1 MGRRSETYAVRRGDR
16 LQKRP
21 CHRCW
26 FIMPSFLFFLSILV
40 PPSPGIFSRTTDV
53 FVRKTPERNDY
64 IGGSL
69 HARERDRDSS
79 PVIRVTLFCI
89 IIIQKDRMGLA
100 CREDNS
106 CFAPL

>member
-1 MGRRSETYAVRRGDR
+1 MLLGEETDYRRGHVTDAG
-16 LQKRP
+16 LS
-21 CHRCW
+21 CHP
-26 FIMPSFLFFLSILV
+26 FSFFLSILV

-53 FVRKTPERNDY
+53 FVRKTLERNDY
-64 IGGSL
+64 IDRR
-69 HARERDRDSS
+69 RERDRDSS
-79 PVIRVTLFCI
+79 LVIRVTLFCI